1 MTTATVLLKSGEE
14 VQVSIQELEDYL
26 YSNAA
31 NIQTRH
37 VQRRGKRREQEE
49 TSQTVFVS
57 NK

>member
-14 VQVSIQELEDYL
+14 VQVSIEELEDYL

-37 VQRRGKRREQEE
+37 VQRRGKRREQET
-49 TSQTVFVS
+49 TSQTVFVN